1 MLRGHSFASLCFKLT
16 YYRMKAIF
24 QDKSEK
30 VFGEVSE
37 NGLSGVL
44 DGQAFEWDVL
54 QVSEK
59 KWSVI
64 DEKGCSFTVVLES
77 EDVSSKS
84 YDLKIN
90 GQFITVKAETEFDHL
105 LKELGISAGGT
116 KKLKEIKAPMPG
128 LVLDVQVKEGD
139 EVKEGDIVVILE
151 AMKME
156 NVIKATADATVKSI
170 RVKKTDTI
178 DKGEIMVT
186 FE

>member
-1 MLRGHSFASLCFKLT
+1 
-16 YYRMKAIF
+16 MKAIF
-24 QDKSEK
+24 DDKSEK

-37 NGLSGVL
+37 DGLTGVL
-44 DGQAFEWDVL
+44 DGSAFNWDVV

-64 DEKGCSFTVVLES
+64 DKLGASFTVVLEKID
-77 EDVSSKS
+77 EATKT

-90 GQFITVKAETEFDHL
+90 GQFISVKAETKFDHL
-105 LKELGISAGGT
+105 LKELGISTGGA

-128 LVLDVQVKEGD
+128 LVLDVKVKEGD
-139 EVKEGDIVVILE
+139 VVKEGDIVVILE

-156 NVIKATADATVKSI
+156 NVIKASGEATVKAI
-170 RVKKTDTI
+170 RVKKSDTI